1 MISILMWFECVI
13 FYEGRVKHEKEEW
26 SWEYKNVSLLCFA
39 FSRVHLPSPKESP
52 SLALREFTLKFAQH
66 SQGHRDYINKNA
78 LYSFYLHNF

>member
-26 SWEYKNVSLLCFA
+26 SWEYKNVSLFCFA

-52 SLALREFTLKFAQH
+52 SLALRKFTLKFAQH
-66 SQGHRDYINKNA
+66 SQGHRDYIKNA